1 MVTEEPRATGSPPLW
16 TQKCRKPWTVV
27 VLSALC
33 SAVSVAAVGSVAA
46 FLYPILRDLR
56 AERVT
61 RQDGT
66 EVRMLGFWSI
76 MVVSLSA
83 GCVCSIFSWI
93 IIYLDSYQPGMVI
106 TKPRFLSYFRIRVK
120 EALPLLALEQSLLD
134 KPLPSATD
142 NDNVI
147 KVAERSM
154 WIHAIHCKKV
164 LKELAPTHDS
174 STTEETSDQLHS
186 IHHGS

>member
-106 TKPRFLSYFRIRVK
+106 TKPRFLSYFRRESEHGFHLGYCVAVLNGIMATLTV
-120 EALPLLALEQSLLD
+120 LWSL
-134 KPLPSATD
+134 
-142 NDNVI
+142 
-147 KVAERSM
+147 R
-154 WIHAIHCKKV
+154 
-164 LKELAPTHDS
+164 
-174 STTEETSDQLHS
+174 
-186 IHHGS
+186 